1 MRRAVLLRSV
11 QRILGEDVT
20 VRDAAYAWS
29 RHRWVAPF
37 GAAVFAAI
45 VFLAPVADIEDWP
58 TRIVLGLAGVGVAV
72 MATTDYRVVAETD
85 RGIRVLKASRIRQ
98 VAIADGEGVPQGA
111 VMEPIGGTIIAADW
125 QVGSHRYTVP
135 RSSEQAM
142 ERMAAGH
149 RA

>member
-1 MRRAVLLRSV
+1 
-11 QRILGEDVT
+11 

-29 RHRWVAPF
+29 RHRWVVPF
-37 GAAVFAAI
+37 GAGVFVVIA
-45 VFLAPVADIEDWP
+45 FFAPVAGINDWP

-72 MATTDYRVVAETD
+72 MATTDYWVVAETE

-98 VAIADGEGVPQGA
+98 VAIADGEAVPEGA
-111 VMEPIGGTIIAADW
+111 VMEPVGGTIIAADW
-125 QVGSHRYTVP
+125 QVGSHRYTIP

-149 RA
+149 KG